1 MRLIVDT
8 NRIIAALVKNSMSRK
23 IINHID
29 AELITINFFGEEI
42 QKHKEML
49 LKKSGLNEAEFNI
62 LLEKL
67 KDRMIILN
75 DGFSQNKIRE
85 AAMIMDK
92 IDTDDTPFVA
102 AALASKAGIWSD
114 DAHFEKQHKIKVYKT
129 RDLAKFV

>member
-29 AELITINFFGEEI
+29 AELIAINFFGEEI
-42 QKHKEML
+42 QKHKKML
-49 LKKSGLNEAEFNI
+49 LSKSGLNEAEFSI

-75 DGFSQNKIRE
+75 DAFIQNKIRE
-85 AAMIMDK
+85 AAIIMDK
-92 IDTDDTPFVA
+92 IDADDTPFVA
-102 AALASKAGIWSD
+102 AALASKADIWSD
-114 DAHFEKQHKIKVYKT
+114 DAHFEKQRKIKVYKT
-129 RDLAKFV
+129 VDLAKFV